1 MSLMRSSWREG
12 QLTLPLAFFFLLF
25 FIAPL
30 GIMAFISFFA
40 NLESRELGLDQYAKF
55 LFDPFNLGVLTD
67 TIWLGLKAT
76 IVCLLLGYPIAYV
89 YTQVSRRWQTL
100 VMALVIFPLLT
111 SSVVRTFAWIVI
123 LGREGVVNTTLA
135 KLALVSAPLSL
146 LYTENGVVA
155 ALAQIWMPMMVLP
168 LINSLLQIES
178 SLIESSAALGAGPWR
193 TFFKITLPL
202 TMPGIVAGCLL
213 VFTLS
218 ATAFVVQSLVGG
230 GRLIYMPLYMYQQ
243 AVGLQNW
250 PFAAAVSIVFLVT
263 ILVIVYFVAWISQRS
278 RGYA

>member
-1 MSLMRSSWREG
+1 MRFTPSLWREG
-12 QLTLPLAFFFLLF
+12 QLTLPLVFFSLLF

-30 GIMAFISFFA
+30 GIMVVISFYA
-40 NLESRELGLDQYAKF
+40 SLESKELGLDQYAKF
-55 LFDPFNLGVLTD
+55 LFDPFNLRVLEN

-76 IVCLLLGYPIAYV
+76 IVCLVLGYPIAYV
-89 YTQVSRRWQTL
+89 YTQVSRRWQTFI
-100 VMALVIFPLLT
+100 MALVIFPLLT

-123 LGREGVVNTTLA
+123 LGREGVVNTTLT
-135 KLALVSAPLSL
+135 KLALVSEPLSL

-155 ALAQIWMPMMVLP
+155 ALVQIWMPMMVLP
-168 LINSLLQIES
+168 LINALLQIES
-178 SLIESSAALGAGPWR
+178 SLIESSTALGAGPWR
-193 TFFKITLPL
+193 TFFKVTLPL
-202 TMPGIVAGCLL
+202 TLPGIVAGCLL

-243 AVGLQNW
+243 AVALQNW
-250 PFAAAVSIVFLVT
+250 PFAAAVSIIFLVT
-263 ILVIVYFVAWISQRS
+263 ILVIVYLFGWINQRS

>member
-1 MSLMRSSWREG
+1 MRTSRYEG
-12 QLTLPLAFFFLLF
+12 QLALPLAFFFLLF

-30 GIMAFISFFA
+30 GIMALISFYA

-76 IVCLLLGYPIAYV
+76 IVCLVLGYPIAWV

-100 VMALVIFPLLT
+100 IMALVIFPLLT

-135 KLALVSAPLSL
+135 KLALASAPLSL
-146 LYTENGVVA
+146 LYTETGVVA

-168 LINSLLQIES
+168 VINSLLQIES
-178 SLIESSAALGAGPWR
+178 SLPESSAALGAGPWR
-193 TFFKITLPL
+193 TFFKVTLPL

-263 ILVIVYFVAWISQRS
+263 ILVVVYFVGWISQRS

>member
-1 MSLMRSSWREG
+1 MRSSWHEG
-12 QLTLPLAFFFLLF
+12 QLALPLAFFFLLF

-30 GIMAFISFFA
+30 GIMVLISFYA

-67 TIWLGLKAT
+67 TIWLGLQAT
-76 IVCLLLGYPIAYV
+76 IVCLVLGYPIAWA

-100 VMALVIFPLLT
+100 IMALVIFPLLT

-135 KLALVSAPLSL
+135 KLALASAPLSL
-146 LYTENGVVA
+146 LYTETGVVA

-168 LINSLLQIES
+168 VINSLLQIES
-178 SLIESSAALGAGPWR
+178 SLPESSAALGAGPWR
-193 TFFKITLPL
+193 TFFKVTLPL

-263 ILVIVYFVAWISQRS
+263 ILVVVFFVGWISQRS

>member
-1 MSLMRSSWREG
+1 
-12 QLTLPLAFFFLLF
+12 
-25 FIAPL
+25 
-30 GIMAFISFFA
+30 MALISFFA

-178 SLIESSAALGAGPWR
+178 SLIESSTALGAGPWR
-193 TFFKITLPL
+193 TFFNITLPL
-202 TMPGIVAGCLL
+202 TMPGMVAGCLL

>member
-1 MSLMRSSWREG
+1 MRHEG

-30 GIMAFISFFA
+30 GIMVLISFFA
-40 NLESRELGLDQYAKF
+40 DTESRELSLAQYAKF

-76 IVCLLLGYPIAYV
+76 IVCLVLGYPIAWI
-89 YTQVSRRWQTL
+89 YTQVSRRWQAL
-100 VMALVIFPLLT
+100 IMALVIFPLLT

-135 KLALVSAPLSL
+135 KLALASAPLSL

-178 SLIESSAALGAGPWR
+178 SLLESSEALGAGPWR

-202 TMPGIVAGCLL
+202 TTPGIVAGCLL

-263 ILVIVYFVAWISQRS
+263 ILVIVYLVTWMSQRS

>member
-1 MSLMRSSWREG
+1 MRSSWHEG
-12 QLTLPLAFFFLLF
+12 QLALPLVFFFLLF

-30 GIMAFISFFA
+30 GIMALISFYA

-76 IVCLLLGYPIAYV
+76 IVCLVLGYPIAWA

-100 VMALVIFPLLT
+100 IMALVIFPLLT

-146 LYTENGVVA
+146 LYTETGVVA

-168 LINSLLQIES
+168 VINSLLQIES
-178 SLIESSAALGAGPWR
+178 SLPESSAALGAGPWR
-193 TFFKITLPL
+193 TFFKVTLPL

-263 ILVIVYFVAWISQRS
+263 ILVIVYFVGWINQRS

>member
-100 VMALVIFPLLT
+100 VMVLVIFPLLT

>member
-1 MSLMRSSWREG
+1 MRRNWNEG

-30 GIMAFISFFA
+30 GIMVLISFFA
-40 NLESRELGLDQYAKF
+40 DTESRELSLAQYAKF

-76 IVCLLLGYPIAYV
+76 IVCLVLGYPIAWV
-89 YTQVSRRWQTL
+89 YTQVSRRWQAL
-100 VMALVIFPLLT
+100 IMALVIFPLLT

-178 SLIESSAALGAGPWR
+178 SLLESSEALGAGPWR

-263 ILVIVYFVAWISQRS
+263 ILVIVYLVTWMSQRS

>member
-1 MSLMRSSWREG
+1 MRSVWHEG

-25 FIAPL
+25 FIAPI
-30 GIMAFISFFA
+30 GIMVLISFYA

-67 TIWLGLKAT
+67 TIWLGVKAT
-76 IVCLLLGYPIAYV
+76 IVCLVLGYPIAWV

-100 VMALVIFPLLT
+100 IMALVIFPLLT

-123 LGREGVVNTTLA
+123 LGREGVINSTLT
-135 KLALVSAPLSL
+135 KLALTTAPLSL

-178 SLIESSAALGAGPWR
+178 SLTESSAALGAGPWR
-193 TFFKITLPL
+193 TFFRVTLPL

-263 ILVIVYFVAWISQRS
+263 ILVIVYFVGWAGQRS
-278 RGYA
+278 RGLA